1 MRAVIVITL
10 SLLIQM
16 GLFGRV
22 VSDVLICPVSSLEH
36 CHDHDA
42 GHEHSHHDCHDND
55 VSSGDENCPPDCGE
69 HHHHHGNCVHSM
81 QLSIFGDCEYRLA
94 PPHAVSLK
102 CDWHHLRAPDGPVM
116 EMNKPPL
123 I

>member
-22 VSDVLICPVSSLEH
+22 MSEGLCGQALSFGH
-36 CHDHDA
+36 CHEHD
-42 GHEHSHHDCHDND
+42 GSHEHSHDDTHH
-55 VSSGDENCPPDCGE
+55 GDENCPPDCGE
-69 HHHHHGNCVHSM
+69 HHHHHHENCVHGM
-81 QLSIFGDCEYRLA
+81 QLSIFGDCEYRPA

-102 CDWHHLRAPDGPVM
+102 CDRHHLRAPDGPVM
-116 EMNKPPL
+116 EMDKPPL